1 MHPAAKK
8 VLESLREHWTGLT
21 LFVDR
26 PWLAMDNNCAERA
39 LRPQVVGRK
48 NSYFSGA
55 KWSADLHAD
64 LTTVFFTL
72 ERNGF
77 NVRTWLTDY
86 LAQCAV
92 LGGKPP
98 PDISGVL
105 PWSARPSDRKR
116 WTQPLPPAPSP
127 PTPEHR
133 YRGSG

>member
-1 MHPAAKK
+1 MHPAARK

-26 PWLAMDNNCAERA
+26 PWLDMDNNCAERA
-39 LRPQVVGRK
+39 LRPQVVSRK

-55 KWSADLHAD
+55 AWSADLHAD
-64 LTTVFFTL
+64 LTTVFYTL

-98 PDISGVL
+98 PDISGFL
-105 PWSARPSDRKR
+105 PWNAQPRDRKR